1 MDLFRKYRSP
11 LGYFMDDEEKRKDSY
26 GVDHSGFSTR
36 DELEYQTARSEREN
50 ELIQNYNN
58 QGITKDYPQQGT
70 NFWGNPENN
79 YGFGNSNISANIE
92 SRKQNQT
99 SLAPQ
104 QNQTQNSFASGTN
117 NQSQMMTNNNSQ
129 ANQTPSNGLSGN
141 NNDLNNN
148 FNNNANNNPYA
159 KLKQWLGQSEQNIN
173 SALYPKPRG
182 DDANSY
188 QLAQNNK
195 TLPDITPNTSY
206 ENAQDMIF
214 DRVFNK
220 TLGEE
225 GGYEDRPDKIDTA
238 TNMGFQQATL
248 ERFKQKHPDLAQNF
262 PEQVKDL
269 TREQGMLIARKDYYE
284 PYRIGEI
291 QSPALQESMFD
302 SFFNHSPTAPAL
314 WAQKAINQNTNMKI
328 KEDGVF
334 GSETINAMN
343 KLSQDEI
350 VKVNNAILRQRL
362 EDHEREKKTN
372 PNPYYRKYT
381 VGLPDR
387 FKRFEI
393 K

>member
-26 GVDHSGFSTR
+26 GVDHSGFSTQ

-58 QGITKDYPQQGT
+58 QGITKNYPQQGT

-99 SLAPQ
+99 SLTPQ
-104 QNQTQNSFASGTN
+104 QNQMQNSFAFGNN
-117 NQSQMMTNNNSQ
+117 NQNQMMTNNNSQ
-129 ANQTPSNGLSGN
+129 ANQTPSNNLSGN
-141 NNDLNNN
+141 NNGLNNN

-173 SALYPKPRG
+173 SALYPKPLG

-214 DRVFNK
+214 DRVK
-220 TLGEE
+220 
-225 GGYEDRPDKIDTA
+225 
-238 TNMGFQQATL
+238 
-248 ERFKQKHPDLAQNF
+248 
-262 PEQVKDL
+262 
-269 TREQGMLIARKDYYE
+269 
-284 PYRIGEI
+284 
-291 QSPALQESMFD
+291 
-302 SFFNHSPTAPAL
+302 
-314 WAQKAINQNTNMKI
+314 
-328 KEDGVF
+328 
-334 GSETINAMN
+334 
-343 KLSQDEI
+343 
-350 VKVNNAILRQRL
+350 
-362 EDHEREKKTN
+362 
-372 PNPYYRKYT
+372 
-381 VGLPDR
+381 
-387 FKRFEI
+387 
-393 K
+393 